1 MTLRSIL
8 MVFLLWSG
16 SAYSAPVAIII
27 HGGAGTITREN
38 LTPELE
44 QAYTDAL
51 GSAVEFGYQQLQQGI
66 ASEDVVVSVIKRLE
80 DSPLFN
86 AGHGAVLTHEEK
98 VELDAS
104 IMRGSDLNAGA
115 IAAVTNIKNPIELA
129 LSVMNASKHVML
141 TGAGAEQFAREQGF
155 TEVPNAYFITPR
167 RLEQVRKAKAREAT
181 AAVPKPEK
189 YGTVGAVALDQSGT
203 ISAGTST
210 GGMTNKRFGR
220 VGDSPIIGAGTYA
233 DNTVCGISATGH
245 GEYFIRA
252 AVAHDICAR
261 ALYQDISL
269 QESADS
275 VIREKLSGMGGDGGI
290 VALTPAGDLVFSFNT
305 EGMYRAGINAK
316 GERMLGIYQ
325 DTQYRR

>member
-1 MTLRSIL
+1 MRHLVLALALAFTPS
-8 MVFLLWSG
+8 VYAG
-16 SAYSAPVAIII
+16 PVAIII
-27 HGGAGTITREN
+27 HGGAGTITPDK

-44 QAYTDAL
+44 TAYTQAL
-51 GSAVEFGYQQLQQGI
+51 SSAVEFGYQELKQGK
-66 ASEDVVVSVIKRLE
+66 ASEEVVVAVIKRLE

-86 AGHGAVLTHEEK
+86 AGHGAVLTHQEK

-129 LSVMNASKHVML
+129 LGVMNASKHVLL

-155 TEVPNAYFITPR
+155 TEVPNDYFITPR
-167 RLEQVRKAKAREAT
+167 RLEQVQKAKARDAT
-181 AAVPKPEK
+181 AFIPKPEK

-233 DNTVCGISATGH
+233 DNQVCGVSATGH

-261 ALYQDISL
+261 ALYQGISL
-269 QESADS
+269 QDS
-275 VIREKLSGMGGDGGI
+275 SDRVIKQKLVDMGGDGGI
-290 VALTPAGDLVFSFNT
+290 VGLTPAGDLVFSFNT
-305 EGMYRAGINAK
+305 EGMYRAGINAAGK
-316 GERMLGIYQ
+316 RMLGIYQ
-325 DTQYRR
+325 NTQYSQ

>member
-1 MTLRSIL
+1 MRP
-8 MVFLLWSG
+8 LLLALALSFAC
-16 SAYSAPVAIII
+16 SVYAAPVAIII
-27 HGGAGTITREN
+27 HGGAGTITPDK

-44 QAYTDAL
+44 TAYTQAL
-51 GSAVEFGYQQLQQGI
+51 SSAAEFGYQELKQGK
-66 ASEDVVVSVIKRLE
+66 ASEEVVVAVIKRLE
-80 DSPLFN
+80 DSALFN

-115 IAAVTNIKNPIELA
+115 IASVTNIKNPIELA
-129 LSVMNASKHVML
+129 LSVMNVSKHVML

-155 TEVPNAYFITPR
+155 TEVPNTYFITPR
-167 RLEQVRKAKAREAT
+167 RLEQVQKAKARQAF
-181 AAVPKPEK
+181 VDIPKPEK
-189 YGTVGAVALDQSGT
+189 YGTVGAVALDQTGT

-245 GEYFIRA
+245 GEFFIRA

-261 ALYQDISL
+261 ALYQGITL
-269 QESADS
+269 QEAADR
-275 VIREKLSGMGGDGGI
+275 VIKQKLVDMGGDGGI
-290 VALTPAGDLVFSFNT
+290 VALTPAGELVFSFNT
-305 EGMYRAGINAK
+305 EGMYRAGINAA

-325 DTQYRR
+325 ETQYGR

>member
-1 MTLRSIL
+1 MRHLVLALALAFTPS
-8 MVFLLWSG
+8 VYAG
-16 SAYSAPVAIII
+16 PVAIII
-27 HGGAGTITREN
+27 HGGAGTITPDK

-44 QAYTDAL
+44 TAYTQAL
-51 GSAVEFGYQQLQQGI
+51 SSAVEFGYQELKQGK
-66 ASEDVVVSVIKRLE
+66 ASEEVVVAVIKRLE

-129 LSVMNASKHVML
+129 LGVMNASKHVML

-155 TEVPNAYFITPR
+155 TEVPNDYFITPR
-167 RLEQVRKAKAREAT
+167 RLEQVQKAKARDAT
-181 AAVPKPEK
+181 AFIPKPEK

-233 DNTVCGISATGH
+233 DNQVCGVSATGH

-261 ALYQDISL
+261 ALYQGISL
-269 QESADS
+269 QDS
-275 VIREKLSGMGGDGGI
+275 SDRVIKQKLVDMGGDGGI
-290 VALTPAGDLVFSFNT
+290 VGLTPAGDLVFSFNT
-305 EGMYRAGINAK
+305 EGMYRAGINAAGK
-316 GERMLGIYQ
+316 RMFGIYQ
-325 DTQYRR
+325 NTQYSQ

>member
-1 MTLRSIL
+1 MRHLVLALALAFTPS
-8 MVFLLWSG
+8 VYAG
-16 SAYSAPVAIII
+16 PVAIII
-27 HGGAGTITREN
+27 HGGAGTITPDK

-44 QAYTDAL
+44 TAYTQAL
-51 GSAVEFGYQQLQQGI
+51 SSAAEFGYQELKQGK
-66 ASEDVVVSVIKRLE
+66 ASEEVVVAVIKRLE

-86 AGHGAVLTHEEK
+86 AGHGAVLTHQEK

-129 LSVMNASKHVML
+129 LGVMNASKHVLL

-155 TEVPNAYFITPR
+155 TEVPNDYFITPR
-167 RLEQVRKAKAREAT
+167 RLEQVQKAKARDAT
-181 AAVPKPEK
+181 AFIPKPEK

-233 DNTVCGISATGH
+233 DNQVCGVSATGH

-261 ALYQDISL
+261 ALYQGISL
-269 QESADS
+269 QDS
-275 VIREKLSGMGGDGGI
+275 SDRVIKQKLVDMGGDGGI
-290 VALTPAGDLVFSFNT
+290 VGLTPAGDLVFSFNT
-305 EGMYRAGINAK
+305 EGMYRAGINAAGK
-316 GERMLGIYQ
+316 RMLGIYQ
-325 DTQYRR
+325 NTQYSQ

>member
-1 MTLRSIL
+1 MRP
-8 MVFLLWSG
+8 LLL
-16 SAYSAPVAIII
+16 ALVLLLTHNVYAAPVAIIV

-44 QAYTDAL
+44 KAYTEAL
-51 GSAVEFGYQQLQQGI
+51 SSAVEFGYQQLLQGV

-115 IAAVTNIKNPIELA
+115 VAAVTNIKNPIELA

-155 TEVPNAYFITPR
+155 TEVPNTYFITPR
-167 RLEQVRKAKAREAT
+167 RLEQVQKAKARDAAAT
-181 AAVPKPEK
+181 IPKPEK

-220 VGDSPIIGAGTYA
+220 VGDSPIVGAGTYA
-233 DNTVCGISATGH
+233 DNKVCGISATGH

-261 ALYQDISL
+261 ALYQNISL
-269 QESADS
+269 QESADR
-275 VIREKLSGMGGDGGI
+275 VIKQKLVDMGGDGGI
-290 VALTPAGDLVFSFNT
+290 VALTPTGDLVFSFNT
-305 EGMYRAGINAK
+305 EGMYRAGINASGK
-316 GERMLGIYQ
+316 RILGIYQ
-325 DTQYRR
+325 NTQ

>member
-1 MTLRSIL
+1 MRHLVLALALAFTPS
-8 MVFLLWSG
+8 VYAG
-16 SAYSAPVAIII
+16 PVAIII
-27 HGGAGTITREN
+27 HGGAGTITPDK

-44 QAYTDAL
+44 TAYTQAL
-51 GSAVEFGYQQLQQGI
+51 SSAVEFGYQELKQGK
-66 ASEDVVVSVIKRLE
+66 ASEEVVVAVIKRLE

-129 LSVMNASKHVML
+129 LGVMNASKHVLL

-155 TEVPNAYFITPR
+155 TEVPNDYFITPR
-167 RLEQVRKAKAREAT
+167 RLEQVQKAKARDAT
-181 AAVPKPEK
+181 AFIPKPEK

-233 DNTVCGISATGH
+233 DNQVCGVSATGH

-261 ALYQDISL
+261 ALYQGISL
-269 QESADS
+269 QDS
-275 VIREKLSGMGGDGGI
+275 SDRVIKQKLVDMGGDGGI
-290 VALTPAGDLVFSFNT
+290 VGLTPAGDLVFSFNT
-305 EGMYRAGINAK
+305 EGMYRAGINAAGK
-316 GERMLGIYQ
+316 RMFGIYQ
-325 DTQYRR
+325 NTQYSQ